1 MTRAGREPAEDVK
14 RRLVAA
20 CQEEGWVVKTA
31 TMHLAKEF
39 GKRLVHLDAA
49 PPDWPYDTGMLSV
62 MTRIGVAGEWPAT
75 IDIRCIASRE
85 NPASVLGP
93 WMKGRDKVPFQRL
106 AEELQATL
114 SEREQVMAM
123 AESDDVGP
131 YVFEKSVW
139 KNVDL
144 LEGFD
149 PF

>member
-1 MTRAGREPAEDVK
+1 MSRAGREPAEDVK

-20 CQEEGWVVKTA
+20 CQEVGLVVKTA
-31 TMHLAKEF
+31 TMHLSKEF
-39 GKRLVHLDAA
+39 GERLVHVDAA
-49 PPDWPYDTGMLSV
+49 PPDWPHDTGMLSV
-62 MTRIGVAGEWPAT
+62 MTQVGVSGEWPTT

-106 AEELQATL
+106 IEELQATL
-114 SEREQVMAM
+114 NEREQVIEMAGSGV
-123 AESDDVGP
+123 AGP

-144 LEGFD
+144 LEGFN